1 MRKIVNGKYRHFKGK
16 EYQVICVAE
25 HTETQEQ
32 FVIYMALYR
41 DFKVY
46 ASPLD
51 MFLSEVDKEKYP
63 GVKQKYRFEL
73 VKEYAT

>member
-1 MRKIVNGKYRHFKGK
+1 MRKIVNGRYRHFKGK

-25 HTETQEQ
+25 HTETQEK
-32 FVIYMALYR
+32 FVIYMALYG

-46 ASPLD
+46 ARPLD

-63 GVKQKYRFEL
+63 SVRQKYRFEL
-73 VKEYAT
+73 VKEYDS